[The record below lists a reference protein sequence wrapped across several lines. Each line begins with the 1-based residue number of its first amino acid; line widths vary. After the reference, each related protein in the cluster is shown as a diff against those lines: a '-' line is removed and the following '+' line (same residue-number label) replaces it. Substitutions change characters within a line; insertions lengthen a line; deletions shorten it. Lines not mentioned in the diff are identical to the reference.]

1 MQIMH
6 MEKVRKDFKIKNLGE
21 YHDLYVQSH
30 TLLLADIF
38 ENFRNM
44 CLEIYE
50 LDSAKFLSAPE
61 LAWQAVLKKAKV
73 KLDFLIDM
81 LLITLFINMQKLITN
96 T

>member
-6 MEKVRKDFKIKNLGE
+6 MEKVRKDFKIKNLEE

-50 LDSAKFLSAPE
+50 LDSAKFLSAPG
-61 LAWQAVLKKAKV
+61 LAWQAVLK
-73 KLDFLIDM
+73 
-81 LLITLFINMQKLITN
+81 
-96 T
+96 

>member
-6 MEKVRKDFKIKNLGE
+6 MEKVRKDFKIKNLEE
-21 YHDLYVQSH
+21 YHNLYVQSH

-50 LDSAKFLSAPE
+50 LDSAKFLSAPG
-61 LAWQAVLKKAKV
+61 LAWQAVLK
-73 KLDFLIDM
+73 
-81 LLITLFINMQKLITN
+81 
-96 T
+96 

>member
-38 ENFRNM
+38 ENFQNM
-44 CLEIYE
+44 CLEINE
-50 LDSAKFLSAPE
+50 LDSAKFLSAPG